1 MRYTDMGELKFQI
14 EKKYDTVTKTIRLTA
29 SLGEQLEKLA
39 AENGISF
46 NALVIQCIQFSLK
59 HLA

>member
-1 MRYTDMGELKFQI
+1 MGDSKFRI
-14 EKKYDTVTKTIRLTA
+14 EKKYDTVTKTIRLPA

-39 AENGISF
+39 VENGISF